1 MAHETVGNSTLV
13 RSLGDLLGSFSDL
26 VQKEIRLAKAE
37 LSEKL
42 ASKLQA
48 GVWMG
53 VAGFLG
59 LLIVILVVEAAVFA
73 IASQGIHL
81 YWACLIV
88 AAILA
93 AAAAAC
99 FYHGRSL
106 AEGDLAPRRALA
118 QISQDIKTAKEQ
130 LT

>member
-1 MAHETVGNSTLV
+1 MAHENLGDSTLV
-13 RSLGDLLGSFSDL
+13 RSLGDVLGSFADL

-37 LSEKL
+37 VSDKL

-48 GVWMG
+48 SVWLV

-59 LLIVILVVEAAVFA
+59 LLVSILLVEAAVFA
-73 IASQGIHL
+73 IASFGIHL

-88 AAILA
+88 AAIVA
-93 AAAAAC
+93 AAGAAC

-106 AEGDLAPRRALA
+106 AEADLAPHRALN

>member
-1 MAHETVGNSTLV
+1 MAHENLANTTLV

-37 LSEKL
+37 VSEKI
-42 ASKLQA
+42 ASKVQA
-48 GVWMG
+48 SVWMAI
-53 VAGFLG
+53 AGFIGVLIAM
-59 LLIVILVVEAAVFA
+59 LLVAAAVFA
-73 IASQGIHL
+73 IASFGIHL

-88 AAILA
+88 AAVLA
-93 AAAAAC
+93 AVAAAC

-106 AEGDLAPRRALA
+106 AEENLAPRRALS
-118 QISQDIKTAKEQ
+118 QISQDIRTAKEQ